1 MRKLSVT
8 DIAEMGVTANSRLVS
23 VEKSREDREGLR
35 MIFTLLP
42 DYTYSISPAPD
53 RTEEV
58 VIDTPNKT
66 YFGYIAFDENR
77 S

>member
-1 MRKLSVT
+1 MMLLRWVLQQ
-8 DIAEMGVTANSRLVS
+8 IADSKR
-23 VEKSREDREGLR
+23 EKSREDREGLR

-58 VIDTPNKT
+58 VIDTPNKHT
-66 YFGYIAFDENR
+66 LDILRFDENR
-77 S
+77 N